1 MRRSDRFILQEIHDP
16 LSRNAKP
23 AAKTSAS
30 PEDKYSASPKV
41 WENKDDFSQ
50 ECRCGEGRVIGS
62 RQREKLGYAQER
74 LRRYWEGVRRLS
86 RALSVASQLILA
98 TDVSAGFIRRVF
110 F

>member
-1 MRRSDRFILQEIHDP
+1 M
-16 LSRNAKP
+16 
-23 AAKTSAS
+23 SAS
-30 PEDKYSASPKV
+30 PEYKYSASPKV

-86 RALSVASQLILA
+86 RALSVASQLIF
-98 TDVSAGFIRRVF
+98 SNRRKRRIYPAGFLLSAAKDYFVT
-110 F
+110 